1 MAARPALVSQ
11 AEIKRTLQAA
21 LSAGLRIGRVEVDHA
36 TGRVVVFPE
45 GAEPRGGAAEIDR
58 MLEIR

>member
-11 AEIKRTLQAA
+11 TEIKRTLQAA
-21 LSAGLRIGRVEVDHA
+21 LSAGLRIGRVEVDHT

-45 GAEPRGGAAEIDR
+45 GAAIDDA
-58 MLEIR
+58 MQNDWDAK

>member
-11 AEIKRTLQAA
+11 NEIKRTLQAA

-36 TGRVVVFPE
+36 NGRVIVFPE
-45 GAEPRGGAAEIDR
+45 SAHPSDAAQNDWDAK
-58 MLEIR
+58 

>member
-1 MAARPALVSQ
+1 MMAGRPAIVTQ
-11 AEIKRTLQAA
+11 VEIQRTVKAA

-45 GAEPRGGAAEIDR
+45 GAAAQAAGPDPDELLR
-58 MLEIR
+58 

>member
-1 MAARPALVSQ
+1 MPARPTFVSQ

-45 GAEPRGGAAEIDR
+45 GAAELAAGPDPDE
-58 MLEIR
+58 LLK

>member
-21 LSAGLRIGRVEVDHA
+21 LSAGMRIGRVEVDHA

-45 GAEPRGGAAEIDR
+45 GAAAQVAGPDPDE
-58 MLEIR
+58 LLK

>member
-1 MAARPALVSQ
+1 MARQAQITQ

-21 LSAGLRIGRVEVDHA
+21 LSAGLRIGKVEVDHA

-45 GAEPRGGAAEIDR
+45 GAAAQLAGPDPDELLR
-58 MLEIR
+58 

>member
-1 MAARPALVSQ
+1 MTARRTIVSQ
-11 AEIKRTLQAA
+11 SEIKRTLQAA

-45 GAEPRGGAAEIDR
+45 GAAPQAAGPDPDE
-58 MLEIR
+58 LLK

>member
-1 MAARPALVSQ
+1 MPSRPAQVTQ

-21 LSAGLRIGRVEVDHA
+21 LSVGLRIGRVEVDHA

-45 GAEPRGGAAEIDR
+45 DAAALAAGPDPDELLR
-58 MLEIR
+58 

>member
-1 MAARPALVSQ
+1 MSARPASVTQ

-21 LSAGLRIGRVEVDHA
+21 LSAGLRIGKVEVDHA

-45 GAEPRGGAAEIDR
+45 GALVQAAGPDPDE
-58 MLEIR
+58 LLK